1 MTTPLSIMVLAAG
14 AFFIA
19 GFVKGVIGLGLP
31 TVAIAL
37 LSIALLPAEAAAL
50 LIVPSVVTNVW
61 QALAGRHIGPLLRRL
76 WPLLLAM
83 AAGSA
88 VVTLTGGAVLTG
100 DHAGRAAMALG
111 VVLMLYAALG
121 LSTVRFAVP
130 PRLEQHLT
138 PLIGLVNGGVTVA
151 TGVYVIPSAPYL
163 QALGLDRDALVQAL
177 GLAFTV
183 STLMLA
189 GSLAWAGAFHVTVAG
204 DSLLLVLP
212 TFAGMMA
219 GQWLRGRVPQ
229 QVFRLCFFTG
239 LLVLGAQLVL
249 RTLF

>member
-1 MTTPLSIMVLAAG
+1 MTEPLSILLLAAG
-14 AFFIA
+14 AFFVA

-37 LSIALLPAEAAAL
+37 LSVVLLPAEAAAL

-61 QALAGRHIGPLLRRL
+61 QALAGRHIGALLRRL

-83 AAGSA
+83 ATGGALVILA
-88 VVTLTGGAVLTG
+88 GGAVLTG
-100 DHAGRAAMALG
+100 EHAGRAAMALG
-111 VVLMLYAALG
+111 AVLMLYAALG
-121 LSTVRFAVP
+121 LSAVRFAVP
-130 PRLEQHLT
+130 PRLEPRLT
-138 PLIGLVNGGVTVA
+138 PLIGVVNGGVTVA

-163 QALGLDRDALVQAL
+163 QALGLDKDALVQAL
-177 GLAFTV
+177 GLTFTV
-183 STLMLA
+183 STLVLA
-189 GSLAWAGAFHVTVAG
+189 GSLAWAGAFRLSVAG

-229 QVFRLCFFTG
+229 TIFRLCFFSG
-239 LLVLGAQLVL
+239 LMVLGVQLVL
-249 RTLF
+249 RSLV